1 MTTDRLTEVA
11 CDITRRDPIDGTE
24 LTGHYRDMLTGAA
37 PLRRM
42 NGRRVVIVG
51 AGVAGLLSARLLRE
65 AGATVTILEA
75 DTRVGGR
82 IKTVRHPWLLAESY
96 AEAGAM
102 RFPVDHELAQVLIDR
117 LGLEKRQFVMGHPER
132 LVDCMHL
139 RTTRGKYMTDPR
151 AMNAE
156 FGVDDTRGSGQI
168 LADALDAITPERHDT
183 EAWRAHLER
192 YGEWSL
198 RRYLTEAA
206 GFAENVIDLIG
217 TLENLTARMPL
228 SLTHTLLSRV
238 FLARGQ
244 KLVEIPGGSDRIIAA
259 LSKLAG
265 PVNAGHKV
273 TAVDSQGDD
282 VIVTATDAAGRE
294 RRFTA
299 DAVVMTCPHPV
310 LRHIAFQPELSY
322 QKQRA
327 ITELHYDAA
336 TKIML
341 EFSKRWWDPE
351 GSTTGGVDVTDG
363 PLRYVVYPSHP
374 QGEGGVVYASYT
386 WSDDARGWDALDA
399 AEAAR
404 AAVGHLERLHGPVV
418 GESFTGGYHVES
430 WARNRFTGGE
440 AAVYMPGQAVEVG
453 PDTRSPEYANRL
465 VFAGDGTSTAYR
477 CWIEGAIESAC
488 RALRQLD
495 RD

>member
-1 MTTDRLTEVA
+1 
-11 CDITRRDPIDGTE
+11 
-24 LTGHYRDMLTGAA
+24 MLTGAGS
-37 PLRRM
+37 LERLK
-42 NGRRVVIVG
+42 GRRVIVIG
-51 AGVAGLLSARLLRE
+51 AGVAGLVSAWLLRE

-82 IKTVRHPWLLAESY
+82 IKTVRHPWLLADSY

-117 LGLEKRQFVMGHPER
+117 LGLEKRQFVMGRPER
-132 LVDCMHL
+132 IVDCMNL
-139 RTTRGKYMTDPR
+139 RTTRGDYQADPR
-151 AMNAE
+151 ALNAE
-156 FGVDDTRGSGQI
+156 FGVDDARGSGEI
-168 LADALDAITPERHDT
+168 LAAALEAITPERHDT
-183 EAWRAHLER
+183 EGWRAHLEQ

-198 RRYLTEAA
+198 RRFLAEQA
-206 GFAENVIDLIG
+206 GFSEDLIDLVG

-238 FLARGQ
+238 FLARGTQ
-244 KLVEIPGGSDRIIAA
+244 LVEIPGGSDRIIAA
-259 LSKLAG
+259 LSELAG
-265 PVNAGHKV
+265 PVRAGHKV
-273 TAVDSQGDD
+273 TGIDSTAAELT
-282 VIVTATDAAGRE
+282 VTATDSTGRD

-299 DAVVMTCPHPV
+299 DAVMVTCPHPV
-310 LRHIAFQPELSY
+310 LRHVEFTPELSY
-322 QKQRA
+322 HKQRA
-327 ITELHYDAA
+327 ISELHYDAA

-341 EFSKRWWDPE
+341 EFDTRWWDPD
-351 GSTTGGVDVTDG
+351 GTTPGGVDVTDG

-374 QGEGGVVYASYT
+374 QGTGGVVYASYT

-404 AAVGHLERLHGPVV
+404 TAVGHLERLHGPVV

-453 PDTRSPEYANRL
+453 PDTRAPEAGGRL